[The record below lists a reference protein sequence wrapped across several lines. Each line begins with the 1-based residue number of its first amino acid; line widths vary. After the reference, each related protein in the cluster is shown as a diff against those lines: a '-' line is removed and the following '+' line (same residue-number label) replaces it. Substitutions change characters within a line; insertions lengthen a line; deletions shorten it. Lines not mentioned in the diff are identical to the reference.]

1 MKSTIKSLK
10 SGAVRLLVLALGLG
24 LARGAWAADAPT
36 ITVDGTTVT
45 INNETSTAYDS
56 SKTLTVNSTWQAKKF
71 WLPTGTG
78 LDSGAMVKVTSI
90 AFAVPSTG
98 NFVDKIGLAGSVSAS
113 AVRTTG
119 GFTTANADKVLFS
132 FEECYL
138 RAGYG
143 TTLWFLDSNGEK
155 VAATTVI
162 NFMVGGNS
170 YQHID
175 NLGWTISNVFY
186 TPVIEVVGEIVDG
199 SYLTGVQTAI
209 GNSGTDPLYAAGVTG
224 WLDTSNSKTGPV
236 VLVGNNDGTASIGVN
251 NANSVDANGQHSTW
265 SKLSGSG
272 TLTSLYTS
280 DIGVKSSTS
289 PVLEV
294 YDSSEF
300 TGSIITPVDNG
311 PKLSVVFCNAD
322 ESATLKTSYNGLFRH
337 NSGSNPASIYVSA
350 GRTTANNAVVTIP
363 ANKTW
368 TANKL
373 LNNGEVVVDGTFNG
387 PVGNTGSLTVN
398 GTVTGAIVNSGNGTV
413 VVNEGATIASFGSQR
428 DFTGITVDSSVPVKL
443 AMTTEEYG
451 KGSVSVTGANGI
463 SSITVL
469 APDGTT
475 EVGTITPEEGAGTLE
490 TGVKTSGLSTWCD
503 YEFNGDKS
511 NTGVDKT
518 GLESDVNTTTY
529 PEIFNSSML
538 YTYTHPWRNI
548 SYPNSWTAVVRCTV
562 PELENAVVVM
572 FGTYSAGA
580 IGLVAGSNPEEE
592 MLLVSTPGSSATT
605 SEAKHFTTL
614 ATMNVKDATTAQH
627 VYVFTKDGTTVNV
640 YCDGEKVLDNY
651 ELASATLGGGLQV
664 GSLHGGVVQNNVDT
678 GLVRFG
684 AGETRISSL
693 TLAQQQNAR
702 IDCMRMFD
710 YIVSP
715 EQIAALSVEFPAVK
729 LYRATAAADADTTW
743 GDLSWTPA
751 WDGGNTQ
758 SKAILTTEGGA
769 TVALPA
775 SITVD
780 EVQLNLAAN
789 STLTLSGPGSLA
801 VTQPI
806 TIGNG
811 TLELTGT
818 VTLTQDTTFNGSVV
832 FNQFTKA
839 GDGAIKLSNGATVG
853 VDAALVVTPLGTYA
867 CAEGTVVDSAYS
879 SGEGDVKLIPLASA
893 VVSITQSGTTLYYS
907 DLDTALGPLVNA
919 PGSISEDVQVTLL
932 NDTTLPFGYD
942 SYLLTAGYYINGNV
956 ITKAVARIGST
967 TYPTLAAAV
976 GSAAD
981 RATVV
986 LLRASSETITLNK
999 AITLSE
1005 TANFSG
1011 TLTGNG
1017 TLTFAAFRN
1026 NPSITFDNWTGTVVL
1041 PEFAAQATVLNKY
1054 GVAGS
1059 TVVLKGITGG
1069 WLGETSS
1076 QKMDVAPVLQLD
1088 GNVTI
1093 KGFSTSWD
1101 YTFAELAGTG
1111 NFVLDPT
1118 DNSPK
1123 SVAITKVAKGFT
1135 GIITNNTDKTLTIAT
1150 LDREAWQST
1159 AGGTKL
1165 LTKSGNVV
1173 ANALTVGGVARQVG
1187 LCTAADG
1194 IYVACTVTIPE
1205 VANASATV
1213 TVDGVAATGSS
1224 PYTVD
1229 VGSNVEITWTADSGY
1244 KITAGATQTINVIA
1258 TDVTATAPTVE
1269 ANSVT
1274 FSNFAVEY
1282 LADFSKAATITAT
1295 VTGDGAADATY
1306 TITAGGEPI
1315 TGTYSDGTVTF
1326 ANVGNLSLGDTL
1338 SYTISASGTTSG
1350 SSGAQT
1356 STVGNVTSGWVQED
1370 SEHYEATGSWATD
1383 FTYSGMVATLTDN
1396 TYTAN
1401 TAGDGIV
1408 TITTVVKFGGDADS
1422 TVAIDSDAQAGLR
1435 VQNGVFEVYGKTTSE
1450 GTATWQTT
1458 EVAAV
1463 DETTYTVTLTINYTT
1478 GKFTASVSGTSLG
1491 EYYLAVS
1498 ATKVSA
1504 VSYKGT
1510 GEFTSLAGSFVSGD
1524 IAVDVESEDEVAVS
1538 SAFISQYL
1546 GGKTVSEATTLLAPG
1561 STTKTDNGCNYFE
1574 SYALGL
1580 NPTSQS
1586 DAPIVN
1592 AAPTSD
1598 GKIVLSLTKANGNAI
1613 TPAGNVDVDVAI
1625 KEGNDPVSGE
1635 SESGEGA
1642 GKTIIIDPTSLDAGV
1657 HRFKAEIGI
1666 GAK

>member
-1 MKSTIKSLK
+1 MKNIIERIVGGGAKIARYLPKAVST
-10 SGAVRLLVLALGLG
+10 RLLVLALGLG

-45 INNETSTAYDS
+45 INNETATAYDS
-56 SKTLTVNSTWQAKKF
+56 TKTLTVNSTWQAKRF

-113 AVRTTG
+113 AVRTAG

-162 NFMVGGNS
+162 NFTVGGDS

-175 NLGWTISNVFY
+175 NLVWSGSAPI
-186 TPVIEVVGEIVDG
+186 IEVVGEIVDG
-199 SYLTGVQTAI
+199 SYLTGAQTAI

-251 NANSVDANGQHSTW
+251 NANSVDGNGRHSTW

-280 DIGVKSSTS
+280 TVGDKSSTS

-300 TGSIITPVDNG
+300 TGSIVTPVNNG
-311 PKLSVVFCNAD
+311 PKLSVVFCNAG
-322 ESATLKTSYNGLFRH
+322 ESATLKTSYYGLFHH
-337 NSGSNPASIYVSA
+337 NVGSNPASIYVSA

-373 LNNGEVVVDGTFNG
+373 LNNGEVVVDGTFTG
-387 PVGNTGSLTVN
+387 PVANTGTLTVN
-398 GTVTGAIVNSGNGTV
+398 GTVTGAIANSGTLTVNGSATGAITGSGTV
-413 VVNEGATIASFGSQR
+413 VVNEGATVSSFGSQR
-428 DFTGITVDSSVPVKL
+428 DFTGWTVDSSIPVKIT
-443 AMTTEEYG
+443 MTAEEYG
-451 KGSVSVTGANGI
+451 KGSVSVTGATGI

-475 EVGTITPEEGAGTLE
+475 EAGTITPEAGEGTLE
-490 TGVKTSGLSTWCD
+490 TGVKTSGLATWCD

-511 NTGVDKT
+511 NSGTDTT
-518 GLESDVNTTTY
+518 GLTSDVTTTTY
-529 PEIFNSSML
+529 PEIFNNSML

-562 PELENAVVVM
+562 PELENAIVVM
-572 FGTYSAGA
+572 FGTYGAGA
-580 IGLVAGSNPEEE
+580 IGLIAGPNPEEQ

-664 GSLHGGVVQNNVDT
+664 GSLHGGVVQNGVHT
-678 GLVRFG
+678 GLIRFG
-684 AGETRISSL
+684 AGEDQISSL

-729 LYRATAAADADTTW
+729 LYRATAAADTDATW
-743 GDLSWTPA
+743 GNLTWTPA

-758 SKAILTTEGGA
+758 SKVILTTEGDA
-769 TVALPA
+769 TIELPE

-780 EVQLNLAAN
+780 EVQLNLAAD
-789 STLTLSGPGSLA
+789 STLTLVGPGSLA

-806 TIGNG
+806 TIENG

-818 VTLTQDTTFNGSVV
+818 VTLAQDTAFNGSVV
-832 FNQFTKA
+832 FNGFTKA
-839 GDGAIKLSNGATVG
+839 GDGDIQLSNGATVG
-853 VDAALVVTPLGTYA
+853 VDAALVVTPLGTYT
-867 CAEGTVVDSAYS
+867 CAEGTVADAAYS
-879 SGEGDVKLIPLASA
+879 SGEGDVKLIPLTSA
-893 VVSITQSGTTLYYS
+893 DVSITQSGTTLYYS

-919 PGSISEDVQVTLL
+919 PGSISDDVEVVLL
-932 NDTTLPFGYD
+932 NDTILPVGYGQALI
-942 SYLLTAGYYINGNV
+942 SMGYYISGST
-956 ITKAVARIGST
+956 ITKAVAECNNR
-967 TYPTLAAAV
+967 TYSTLADAV
-976 GSAAD
+976 GAAAD
-981 RATVV
+981 GATVT
-986 LLRASSETITLNK
+986 LLRASSEAITLNK

-1026 NPSITFDNWTGTVVL
+1026 NPSITFNNWTGTVVL
-1041 PEFAAQATVLNKY
+1041 PSFAANGTILNKY

-1069 WLGETSS
+1069 WLGETST
-1076 QKMDVAPVLQLD
+1076 QRMDVNPVLQLD

-1150 LDREAWQST
+1150 LDREAGQST

-1173 ANALTVGGVARQVG
+1173 ANALTVGGVAQQVP

-1205 VANASATV
+1205 VAHASATV
-1213 TVDGVAATGSS
+1213 TVGGVAATGSS

-1229 VGSNVEITWTADSGY
+1229 VGSNVEITWTAASGY
-1244 KITAGATQTINVIA
+1244 KITADTTQTINAIA

-1269 ANSVT
+1269 A
-1274 FSNFAVEY
+1274 
-1282 LADFSKAATITAT
+1282 K
-1295 VTGDGAADATY
+1295 
-1306 TITAGGEPI
+1306 
-1315 TGTYSDGTVTF
+1315 
-1326 ANVGNLSLGDTL
+1326 
-1338 SYTISASGTTSG
+1338 
-1350 SSGAQT
+1350 
-1356 STVGNVTSGWVQED
+1356 
-1370 SEHYEATGSWATD
+1370 
-1383 FTYSGMVATLTDN
+1383 
-1396 TYTAN
+1396 
-1401 TAGDGIV
+1401 
-1408 TITTVVKFGGDADS
+1408 
-1422 TVAIDSDAQAGLR
+1422 GL
-1435 VQNGVFEVYGKTTSE
+1435 FFMAY
-1450 GTATWQTT
+1450 
-1458 EVAAV
+1458 
-1463 DETTYTVTLTINYTT
+1463 
-1478 GKFTASVSGTSLG
+1478 
-1491 EYYLAVS
+1491 
-1498 ATKVSA
+1498 
-1504 VSYKGT
+1504 
-1510 GEFTSLAGSFVSGD
+1510 
-1524 IAVDVESEDEVAVS
+1524 
-1538 SAFISQYL
+1538 
-1546 GGKTVSEATTLLAPG
+1546 
-1561 STTKTDNGCNYFE
+1561 
-1574 SYALGL
+1574 
-1580 NPTSQS
+1580 
-1586 DAPIVN
+1586 
-1592 AAPTSD
+1592 
-1598 GKIVLSLTKANGNAI
+1598 
-1613 TPAGNVDVDVAI
+1613 
-1625 KEGNDPVSGE
+1625 
-1635 SESGEGA
+1635 
-1642 GKTIIIDPTSLDAGV
+1642 
-1657 HRFKAEIGI
+1657 
-1666 GAK
+1666 